1 MDLKERISEN
11 ITNISDKIKTEEDVK
26 IPYDIKKN
34 VMMNYIVPQITKY
47 SNIDELLKGENK
59 TRSLFNENP
68 LLIDDLLNENYVC
81 IVGEP
86 GIGKSRLISEIKE
99 HPTKKMLFACNASD
113 FKSQV
118 IPSGIEYCIVDALDE
133 VEGSAFSNTLQLIK
147 QYKEKHQ
154 DVKVMLSCRKHYVAS
169 YASLFSSCTK
179 LVFVEL
185 NRLED
190 QEVTKI
196 IDTCS
201 DVTKENINKSLKL
214 RKLLSI
220 PRYLTFL
227 LESENQRGTISN
239 IGELFEFI
247 IDNSIEMTLTAYKDT
262 VRKESFK
269 VIIKRVIEKIAFI
282 MEISR
287 KDIISKDDLYTVID
301 EVKGNIAHMLVANF
315 DLLFFESRILKETNG
330 ILQFENSEIQEYL
343 AAKELGRQDNI
354 ESVLYDVAVQK
365 ELKHIYPNWYD
376 VIPHLSY
383 SEDRND
389 SFVNVFKL
397 IVAYESN
404 LENETFESL
413 LRYVNPSTLAVKQRA
428 DLFSNMFEHYQRVP
442 TYIKW
447 GGPIQNLIQECY
459 TSDCNKKLNISFDQ
473 LNKIQL
479 TNIYTILEG
488 LVENNKLDESV
499 IKHWTV
505 AAKVLMQAEDS
516 ERKQIALNFY
526 YALKDDEEL
535 KNLLEVFNSFAEDV
549 KQTYLEVTGYRK
561 ITDRSVIDCW
571 LTDCYKSNP
580 SAINAIL
587 FIDDSD
593 SIIYAYKKILEAQRI
608 RDFFN
613 PKEGS
618 LFVHYELY
626 LQKQFDIV
634 WKRSDQYSKILM
646 TKVIAS
652 FVENG
657 AYSSQKEINTAVKQ
671 ILLEKETINSFFD
684 CFEKDTWKL
693 ADLFRSFDPDLVDV
707 ELLSTLDELF
717 KRKEVEQWVVDC
729 IFTTLINKIRK
740 DESKQNTV
748 ADYIK
753 RYEKTFEQWDK
764 NSREMEQERE
774 LTPSL
779 IKAYQKLSNPEL
791 PNNQKYEAAF
801 ELSKNIE
808 FLSKQAPEP
817 VVGTITNF
825 FNELDLDKLI
835 LEKNGKDSYR
845 LSLALVKIPYYVKV
859 LHHLGYNDLLESYK
873 DILIK
878 TLPIVCCTV
887 NFDNHEIKNIYKSV
901 IGNIDKDEKSKI
913 VEWWKARKDDFM
925 SISPDDIFTCITNYG
940 IDALSYKLEE
950 YIEKYIEDT
959 SLGNEIAASRALEL
973 ISEGYYEWGINK
985 YKELFDR
992 LKDDNIESLKMQ
1004 CNAIIIEK
1012 FQESEAINWRIKYF
1026 RDNVIKSLH
1035 NETGHARCISR
1046 EESEIISPNPY
1057 MFRCFMNIK
1066 DNDSLINQ
1074 MFDLFDFGLSLSVK
1088 SDTQEY
1094 SSYLLRQIYLF
1105 FVNTNKITYISELRK
1120 RVEVFNTTNMSY
1132 LAYNIMNNAESIF
1145 LKNERTTISKAI
1157 KLYNRCIDEFYLQ
1170 IRNNGDL
1177 RRYFSKIQYEVQ
1189 KEIQDQG
1196 IYALVRQQSLSE
1208 DYIQRE
1214 LKNTIINKC
1223 CQMGL
1228 ETIQVDREVALQ
1240 DNKRTDFL
1248 IRYGLCDPIMIE
1260 LKLLNNQELKNK
1272 KERQRYK
1279 KKFVQYT
1286 NATNACLSVFW
1297 VFDVH
1302 KGGSIEDFEYLKAEY
1317 RDLNNTLVLLTD
1329 CRCSSGIETGIPQ
1342 VKNNIGSKKAR
1353 GNKTRSKNK

>member
-1 MDLKERISEN
+1 
-11 ITNISDKIKTEEDVK
+11 
-26 IPYDIKKN
+26 
-34 VMMNYIVPQITKY
+34 MNYIVPKITKY

-133 VEGSAFSNTLQLIK
+133 VDGSAFSNTLQLIK
-147 QYKEKHQ
+147 QYKEEHQ
-154 DVKVMLSCRKHYVAS
+154 DVKVILSCRKHYVAS
-169 YASLFSSCTK
+169 YVNLFSSCTK

-190 QEVTKI
+190 REVTKV

-201 DVTKENINKSLKL
+201 DVTKENVNKSPKL

-227 LESENQRGTISN
+227 LESENQRGAISN

-247 IDNSIEMTLTAYKDT
+247 IDSSIEKVLTAYKDT
-262 VRKESFK
+262 FRIENFK
-269 VIIKRVIEKIAFI
+269 VLIKRVIEKIAFI

-287 KDIISKDDLYTVID
+287 KDKISKDDLYTIID
-301 EVKGNIAHMLVANF
+301 ELKGKMAHMLVANF

-383 SEDRND
+383 SEGRSD

-397 IVAYESN
+397 ITAYESH

-413 LRYVNPSTLAVKQRA
+413 LRYVNTSTLGDQQRA
-428 DLFSNMFEHYQRVP
+428 DLFSILYEHYQRVP
-442 TYIKW
+442 AYIKW
-447 GGPIQNLIQECY
+447 RGPIENLIQECY
-459 TSDCNKKLNISFDQ
+459 TSSCNKKLRPFSDQ
-473 LNKIQL
+473 LNEIQL
-479 TNIYTILEG
+479 TNIYAILEV
-488 LVENNKLDESV
+488 LVENNKLDESL
-499 IKHWTV
+499 IEYWKDATT
-505 AAKVLMQAEDS
+505 ALMETRDS
-516 ERKQIALNFY
+516 EKQLIALNFY
-526 YALKDDEEL
+526 NAFTDDEEFIKL
-535 KNLLEVFNSFAEDV
+535 ASTFNSFNEEV
-549 KQTYLEVTGYRK
+549 KQKYIELTGYRN
-561 ITDRSVIDCW
+561 ITDRLVIDCW
-571 LTDCYKSNP
+571 LTECYKSSP
-580 SAINAIL
+580 KAINAVL
-587 FIDDSD
+587 YIDDPE
-593 SIIYAYKKILEAQRI
+593 SIIYAYNKILTDGI
-608 RDFFN
+608 REFFN
-613 PKEGS
+613 LKDS
-618 LFVHYELY
+618 LLVFYELS
-626 LQKQFDIV
+626 LQKQFNIV
-634 WKRSDQYSKILM
+634 WEHNQDSKILM
-646 TKVIAS
+646 TKVIAY
-652 FVENG
+652 FVKNRT
-657 AYSSQKEINTAVKQ
+657 YSSLKDINTVVKQ
-671 ILLEKETINSFFD
+671 ILLEEETGKIFFYY
-684 CFEKDTWKL
+684 FEKDIWELNELFRTFDADVTD
-693 ADLFRSFDPDLVDV
+693 ADLISKLDTLLKDIKAEEWEVDYILTALV
-707 ELLSTLDELF
+707 
-717 KRKEVEQWVVDC
+717 
-729 IFTTLINKIRK
+729 NKIRK
-740 DESKQNTV
+740 DESKKHTISE
-748 ADYIK
+748 YIK
-753 RYEKTFEQWDK
+753 RYEKTFELWDQ
-764 NSREMEQERE
+764 NSIEMVQERE
-774 LTPSL
+774 PDPSL
-779 IKAYQKLSNPEL
+779 IQAYESLSSP
-791 PNNQKYEAAF
+791 
-801 ELSKNIE
+801 ELSKYNKFEIAYKLSKKID
-808 FLSKQAPEP
+808 FLSKQEHKPI
-817 VVGTITNF
+817 VDVITDF
-825 FNELDLDKLI
+825 FNEIDLDKLI
-835 LEKNGKDSYR
+835 LEKNGENSYS
-845 LSLALVKIPYYVKV
+845 LSTALIKIPSYVKV
-859 LHHLGYNDLLESYK
+859 LHHLGYRALLEKYK

-878 TLPIVCCTV
+878 TLPIVCRTT
-887 NFDNHEIKNIYKSV
+887 NFDSREIKDIYKSV
-901 IGNIDKDEKSKI
+901 IGNINKDDKSAI
-913 VEWWKARKDDFM
+913 VKWWKARKDDFM
-925 SISPDDIFTCITNYG
+925 NISPNDIFACITDYG

-950 YIEKYIEDT
+950 YIEKYIEDD
-959 SLGNEIAASRALEL
+959 SLENRIAASRALEL
-973 ISEGYYEWGINK
+973 ISEDYCKWDINK
-985 YKELFDR
+985 YKKLFGSLEDES
-992 LKDDNIESLKMQ
+992 IESVKMQ
-1004 CNAIIIEK
+1004 CNAIMIEK
-1012 FQESEAINWRIKYF
+1012 FQESEAINWRIEYL
-1026 RDNVIKSLH
+1026 RANVTKSVH
-1035 NETGHARCISR
+1035 NETGHARYISR
-1046 EESEIISPNPY
+1046 EESEMISSNPY

-1066 DNDSLINQ
+1066 DNDGLINQ

-1105 FVNTNKITYISELRK
+1105 FVNINNITYISELRK
-1120 RVEVFNTTNMSY
+1120 KVEAFNAKNMSY
-1132 LAYNIMNNAESIF
+1132 LAYLIMNNAENIF
-1145 LKNERTTISKAI
+1145 LKNETITISKAI

-1228 ETIQVDREVALQ
+1228 ETIQIDREVALQ

-1248 IRYGLCDPIMIE
+1248 IRYGLCDPIMVE
-1260 LKLLNNQELKNK
+1260 LKLLNNHEIKNK
-1272 KERQRYK
+1272 KERQKYK

>member
-1 MDLKERISEN
+1 ME
-11 ITNISDKIKTEEDVK
+11 
-26 IPYDIKKN
+26 
-34 VMMNYIVPQITKY
+34 YIVPQITKY
-47 SNIDELLKGENK
+47 SNIDELLKNESK
-59 TRSLFNENP
+59 TLSLFDRDNF
-68 LLIDDLLNENYVC
+68 LSIDDLLSENFVC

-86 GIGKSRLISEIKE
+86 GVGKSRLISEVK
-99 HPTKKMLFACNASD
+99 TKLTEKSFSFCNASE
-113 FKSQV
+113 FKPKV
-118 IPSGIEYCIVDALDE
+118 IPSDIEYCIVDALDE
-133 VEGSAFSNTLQLIK
+133 VDGSGFSYTLQLIK
-147 QYKEKHQ
+147 QYKEEHQ
-154 DVKVMLSCRKHYVAS
+154 DVKVMFSCRKHYVVS
-169 YASLFSSCTK
+169 YASFFSSCTK
-179 LVFVEL
+179 LVFVEV
-185 NRLED
+185 NRLDD
-190 QEVTKI
+190 QEVTNI
-196 IDTCS
+196 IDTCA
-201 DVTKENINKSLKL
+201 DVTKENINRSPKL

-220 PRYLTFL
+220 PRYLMFL
-227 LESENQRGTISN
+227 LESENQREGISN

-247 IDNSIEMTLTAYKDT
+247 IDKSVDEALTTYDKP
-262 VRKESFK
+262 VRKDNFK
-269 VIIKRVIEKIAFI
+269 ALIKRVIEKIAFI

-287 KDIISKDDLYTVID
+287 KDKISKDDLYTIID
-301 EVKGNIAHMLVANF
+301 ELKGNMAHMLVANF

-330 ILQFENSEIQEYL
+330 ILQFGNSEIQEYL
-343 AAKELGRQDNI
+343 AAKELGRQENI

-383 SEDRND
+383 SEGRSD

-397 IVAYESN
+397 ITSYESH

-413 LRYVNPSTLAVKQRA
+413 LRYVNPSTLGVQQRK
-428 DLFSNMFEHYQRVP
+428 DLFSNLFEHYQRVP
-442 TYIKW
+442 AYIKW
-447 GGPIQNLIQECY
+447 EGPILKLIQECY
-459 TSDCNKKLNISFDQ
+459 ISSCDSILKISFDQ

-479 TNIYTILEG
+479 TNICVILEG

-499 IKHWTV
+499 IKHWED
-505 AAKVLMQAEDS
+505 AARALMGTKDS
-516 ERKQIALNFY
+516 EMQQIALNFY

-535 KNLLEVFNSFAEDV
+535 RELASTFNSFTEDV
-549 KQTYLEVTGYRK
+549 KQTYIEVTGHRK

-571 LTDCYKSNP
+571 LTDCFKSNP
-580 SAINAIL
+580 YAINAIL
-587 FIDDSD
+587 YIDDPE
-593 SIIYAYKKILEAQRI
+593 SIIYAYKKILEEQKSQ
-608 RDFFN
+608 DFFN
-613 PKEGS
+613 RKGT
-618 LFVHYELY
+618 LVVFYELY
-626 LQKQFDIV
+626 LKKQFDIA
-634 WKRSDQYSKILM
+634 WKNGQDSKSLM
-646 TKVIAS
+646 TEVIAS

-657 AYSSQKEINTAVKQ
+657 AYSSQNEINTVIKQ
-671 ILLEKETINSFFD
+671 ILLEKETINLFFNY
-684 CFEKDTWKL
+684 FEKDTWKL
-693 ADLFRSFDPDLVDV
+693 ADLFRSFDPALVDV

-717 KRKEVEQWVVDC
+717 KRKKVEQWVVDS

-764 NSREMEQERE
+764 NSREMGQERE
-774 LTPSL
+774 PNPSL

-808 FLSKQAPEP
+808 FLSKQAPDP

-825 FNELDLDKLI
+825 FNEIDLDKLI

-859 LHHLGYNDLLESYK
+859 LHHLGYNALLESYK

-887 NFDNHEIKNIYKSV
+887 YFDNHEIKDIYKSV

-913 VEWWKARKDDFM
+913 VEWWNARKDDFM

-1012 FQESEAINWRIKYF
+1012 FQESEAINWRIKYL

-1046 EESEIISPNPY
+1046 GESEMISPTPY
-1057 MFRCFMNIK
+1057 MFRCFMIIK
-1066 DNDSLINQ
+1066 DNDDLVNQ
-1074 MFDLFDFGLSLSVK
+1074 MFDLFDFGLPLSVNP
-1088 SDTQEY
+1088 DTQEY
-1094 SSYLLRQIYLF
+1094 SSYLLRQIYSF
-1105 FVNTNKITYISELRK
+1105 FVNTNKNTYISELRR
-1120 RVEVFNTTNMSY
+1120 RVEAFNATNFSY
-1132 LAYNIMNNAESIF
+1132 LAYNIMNNAENIF
-1145 LKNERTTISKAI
+1145 LKNESMTVCKAI
-1157 KLYNRCIDEFYLQ
+1157 KLYNRCVDESYLP

-1228 ETIQVDREVALQ
+1228 ETIQIDREVALQ

-1248 IRYGLCDPIMIE
+1248 IRYGLCDPIMVE
-1260 LKLLNNQELKNK
+1260 LKLLNNKEIKEK
-1272 KERQRYK
+1272 KKRQQYK

-1302 KGGSIEDFEYLKAEY
+1302 KDGSIVDFDNLKTEY
-1317 RDLNNTLVLLTD
+1317 RNLDNTLVLLTD

>member
-133 VEGSAFSNTLQLIK
+133 VDGSAFSNTLQLIK
-147 QYKEKHQ
+147 QYKEEHQ
-154 DVKVMLSCRKHYVAS
+154 DVKVILSCRKHYVAS
-169 YASLFSSCTK
+169 YANLFSSCTK

-190 QEVTKI
+190 REVTKV

-201 DVTKENINKSLKL
+201 DVTKENVNKSPKL

-227 LESENQRGTISN
+227 LESENQRGAISN

-247 IDNSIEMTLTAYKDT
+247 IDSSIEKVLTAYKDT
-262 VRKESFK
+262 FRIENFK
-269 VIIKRVIEKIAFI
+269 VLIKRVIEKIAFI

-287 KDIISKDDLYTVID
+287 KDKISKDDLYTIID
-301 EVKGNIAHMLVANF
+301 ELKGKMAHMLVANF

-330 ILQFENSEIQEYL
+330 ILQFGNSEIQEYL

-354 ESVLYDVAVQK
+354 ESILYDVAVQK

-383 SEDRND
+383 SEERCD

-397 IVAYESN
+397 IAAYESN

-413 LRYVNPSTLAVKQRA
+413 LRYVNPSTLGVQQRA
-428 DLFSNMFEHYQRVP
+428 DLFSNLFEHYQRVP
-442 TYIKW
+442 AYIKW
-447 GGPIQNLIQECY
+447 KGPIQDLIQECY
-459 TSDCNKKLNISFDQ
+459 TSNCKTILKIFSEQ

-479 TNIYTILEG
+479 TNIYAILEG
-488 LVENNKLDESV
+488 LVEKNKLDDSV
-499 IKHWTV
+499 IIYWKD
-505 AAKVLMQAEDS
+505 AATALMETEDS
-516 ERKQIALNFY
+516 EKQQIALNFY
-526 YALKDDEEL
+526 SALKDDNEL
-535 KNLLEVFNSFAEDV
+535 IELAKDFNSFTEDV
-549 KQTYLEVTGYRK
+549 RQKYIEVTGYRK

-571 LTDCYKSNP
+571 LTDCYESSP
-580 SAINAIL
+580 YAINAVL
-587 FIDDSD
+587 YIDDPK
-593 SIIYAYKKILEAQRI
+593 SIIYAYKKILKAQRI
-608 RDFFN
+608 RVFFKPN
-613 PKEGS
+613 GS

-626 LQKQFDIV
+626 LRKQFDAV
-634 WKRSDQYSKILM
+634 WGNKQDSKSLM
-646 TKVIAS
+646 TEVIAS
-652 FVENG
+652 FVGNG
-657 AYSSQKEINTAVKQ
+657 AYSSQNEINTAIKQ
-671 ILLEKETINSFFD
+671 ILLEEETINLFFNY
-684 CFEKDTWKL
+684 FEKDTWKL

-717 KRKEVEQWVVDC
+717 KRKKVEQWVVDS

-825 FNELDLDKLI
+825 FNEIDLDKLI

-1012 FQESEAINWRIKYF
+1012 FQESEAINWRIKYL

-1066 DNDSLINQ
+1066 DNDGLINK
-1074 MFDLFDFGLSLSVK
+1074 MFELFDCGLSLCENPE
-1088 SDTQEY
+1088 TQEY

-1120 RVEVFNTTNMSY
+1120 RVEAFNATNFSY
-1132 LAYNIMNNAESIF
+1132 LAYNIMNNAENIF
-1145 LKNERTTISKAI
+1145 LKNESMTACKAI
-1157 KLYNRCIDEFYLQ
+1157 KLYNRCVDESYLP

-1196 IYALVRQQSLSE
+1196 VYALVRQQSLSE
-1208 DYIQRE
+1208 DFIQRE

-1228 ETIQVDREVALQ
+1228 DAVQVDREVALQ
-1240 DNKRTDFL
+1240 DNKRTDIL

-1260 LKLLNNQELKNK
+1260 LKLLNNTEIKNK
-1272 KERQRYK
+1272 KKRQEYK
-1279 KKFVQYT
+1279 NKFVKYT

-1297 VFDVH
+1297 IFNVH
-1302 KGGSIEDFEYLKAEY
+1302 KGGSIEDFENLKAEY
-1317 RDLNNTLVLLTD
+1317 KALDNTLVLLTD
-1329 CRCSSGIETGIPQ
+1329 CRCSSGIETGVPQ
-1342 VKNNIGSKKAR
+1342 VKNNIGGKKAR
-1353 GNKTRSKNK
+1353 GNNTKRKKK

>member
-1 MDLKERISEN
+1 
-11 ITNISDKIKTEEDVK
+11 
-26 IPYDIKKN
+26 
-34 VMMNYIVPQITKY
+34 MNYIVPQITKY
-47 SNIDELLKGENK
+47 SNIDELLKNESK
-59 TRSLFNENP
+59 TPSLFDIENF
-68 LLIDDLLNENYVC
+68 LSIDDLLSENFVC

-86 GIGKSRLISEIKE
+86 GVGKSRLISEIKTCLTE
-99 HPTKKMLFACNASD
+99 KPLSFCNASE
-113 FKSQV
+113 FKTQV
-118 IPSGIEYCIVDALDE
+118 IPSDVEYCIVDALDE
-133 VEGSAFSNTLQLIK
+133 VDGNDFNYTLQLIK
-147 QYKEKHQ
+147 QYKEEHQ
-154 DVKVMLSCRKHYVAS
+154 DVKVMFSCRKHYVVS
-169 YASLFSSCTK
+169 YASIFSSCTK
-179 LVFVEL
+179 LVFVEV

-190 QEVTKI
+190 REVIKI

-201 DVTKENINKSLKL
+201 NVTKENITKSPKL

-220 PRYLTFL
+220 PRYLMYL
-227 LESENQRGTISN
+227 LENEEQRGSISN
-239 IGELFEFI
+239 VGELFEFMVDSS
-247 IDNSIEMTLTAYKDT
+247 IDETLKKYDKPI
-262 VRKESFK
+262 RKENFK
-269 VIIKRVIEKIAFI
+269 ALIKRVIEKIAFI

-287 KDIISKDDLYTVID
+287 KDKISKDDLYTIID
-301 EVKGNIAHMLVANF
+301 ELKGNMAHMLVANF

-330 ILQFENSEIQEYL
+330 ILQFGNSEIQEYL
-343 AAKELGRQDNI
+343 AAKELGRQENI

-383 SEDRND
+383 SEGRSD

-397 IVAYESN
+397 ITSYESH

-413 LRYVNPSTLAVKQRA
+413 LRYVNPSTLGVQQRKE
-428 DLFSNMFEHYQRVP
+428 LFSNLFEHYQSVP
-442 TYIKW
+442 AYIKW
-447 GGPIQNLIQECY
+447 RGPIQNLIQECY
-459 TSDCNKKLNISFDQ
+459 TSSCNTILKISSDQ

-479 TNIYTILEG
+479 TNIYAILEG

-499 IKHWTV
+499 IKHWED
-505 AAKVLMQAEDS
+505 AARALMGTKDS
-516 ERKQIALNFY
+516 EMQQIALNFY

-535 KNLLEVFNSFAEDV
+535 RELASTFNSFTEDV
-549 KQTYLEVTGYRK
+549 KQKYIEVTGYRK
-561 ITDRSVIDCW
+561 ITDKLVIDCW
-571 LTDCYKSNP
+571 LTYCDKSNP
-580 SAINAIL
+580 EAINAVL
-587 FIDDSD
+587 YIDDPE
-593 SIIYAYKKILEAQRI
+593 SIIYAYNKILSKGI

-613 PKEGS
+613 PKGS
-618 LFVHYELY
+618 LLVLY
-626 LQKQFDIV
+626 DFYLKKQFDVV
-634 WKRSDQYSKILM
+634 WKFNQDRRNLM
-646 TKVIAS
+646 TKVIAY
-652 FVENG
+652 FVKNRN
-657 AYSSQKEINTAVKQ
+657 YSSLKEINTVVKQ
-671 ILLEKETINSFFD
+671 ILLEEETGMIFFN
-684 CFEKDTWKL
+684 CFEKDIWEL
-693 ADLFRSFDPDLVDV
+693 EDLFRMFDADLIDAD
-707 ELLSTLDELF
+707 LLSKLEKLLNDIDAEKWNKDNIL
-717 KRKEVEQWVVDC
+717 
-729 IFTTLINKIRK
+729 IYLINKIRK
-740 DESKQNTV
+740 DESKKCTIS
-748 ADYIK
+748 DYIK
-753 RYEKTFEQWDK
+753 RYENTFELWDQ
-764 NSREMEQERE
+764 NSIEMVQERE
-774 LTPSL
+774 PNPLLIQAYESL
-779 IKAYQKLSNPEL
+779 SSP
-791 PNNQKYEAAF
+791 
-801 ELSKNIE
+801 ELSKYNKFEIAYE
-808 FLSKQAPEP
+808 LSKRIDFLSKQDHKPI
-817 VVGTITNF
+817 VDVITDF
-825 FNELDLDKLI
+825 FNEIDLDKLI
-835 LEKNGKDSYR
+835 LEKNGENSYS
-845 LSLALVKIPYYVKV
+845 LSTALIKIPSYVKV
-859 LHHLGYNDLLESYK
+859 LHHLGYRALLEKYK

-878 TLPIVCCTV
+878 TLPIVCRTT
-887 NFDNHEIKNIYKSV
+887 NFDSREIKDIYKSV
-901 IGNIDKDEKSKI
+901 IGNINKDDKSAI
-913 VEWWKARKDDFM
+913 VKWWKARKDDFM
-925 SISPDDIFTCITNYG
+925 NISPDDIFACITDYG

-950 YIEKYIEDT
+950 YIEKYIEDD
-959 SLGNEIAASRALEL
+959 SLENRIAASRALEV
-973 ISEGYYEWGINK
+973 ISEDYCKWDIKK
-985 YKELFDR
+985 YKDLFGR
-992 LKDDNIESLKMQ
+992 LEDESIESIKMQ
-1004 CNAIIIEK
+1004 CNTIIIEK
-1012 FQESEAINWRIKYF
+1012 FQESEAINWRIKYLK
-1026 RDNVIKSLH
+1026 DNVTKSLH

-1046 EESEIISPNPY
+1046 EESEMISSNPY

-1120 RVEVFNTTNMSY
+1120 RVEAFNTTNMSY

-1260 LKLLNNQELKNK
+1260 LKLLNNQEIKNK

-1317 RDLNNTLVLLTD
+1317 RNLNNTLVLLTD
-1329 CRCSSGIETGIPQ
+1329 CRCSSGIETGISHG
-1342 VKNNIGSKKAR
+1342 NNKIGSKKAR

>member
-1 MDLKERISEN
+1 
-11 ITNISDKIKTEEDVK
+11 
-26 IPYDIKKN
+26 
-34 VMMNYIVPQITKY
+34 MNYIVPQITKY
-47 SNIDELLKGENK
+47 SNIDELLKNESK
-59 TRSLFNENP
+59 TPSLFDIENF
-68 LLIDDLLNENYVC
+68 LSIDDLLNENFVC

-86 GIGKSRLISEIKE
+86 GIGKSRLISEIKKN
-99 HPTKKMLFACNASD
+99 HTKKLLFTCNASD
-113 FKSQV
+113 FKSQE

-133 VEGSAFSNTLQLIK
+133 VDGSDFSNTLQLIK

-154 DVKVMLSCRKHYVAS
+154 NVKVILSCRKHYVVS
-169 YASLFSSCTK
+169 YASLFASCTK

-196 IDTCS
+196 IDKCS
-201 DVTKENINKSLKL
+201 DITKENINKSPKL

-227 LESENQRGTISN
+227 LKSENQRGAISN
-239 IGELFEFI
+239 IGDLFEFI
-247 IDNSIEMTLTAYKDT
+247 IDNSIEEALMVDNAIK
-262 VRKESFK
+262 KENLK
-269 VIIKRVIEKIAFI
+269 VIIKRVLEKIAFI

-287 KDIISKDDLYTVID
+287 KDKISKDDLYTIID
-301 EVKGNIAHMLVANF
+301 ELKGNMAHMLVANF

-330 ILQFENSEIQEYL
+330 ILQFGNSEIQEYL
-343 AAKELGRQDNI
+343 AAKELGRQENI

-383 SEDRND
+383 SEGRSD

-397 IVAYESN
+397 ITSYESH

-413 LRYVNPSTLAVKQRA
+413 LRYVNPSTLGVQQRKE
-428 DLFSNMFEHYQRVP
+428 LFSNLFEHYQRVP
-442 TYIKW
+442 AYIKW
-447 GGPIQNLIQECY
+447 RGPIQNLIQECY
-459 TSDCNKKLNISFDQ
+459 TSSCNTILKISSDQ

-479 TNIYTILEG
+479 TNIYAILEG

-499 IKHWTV
+499 IKHWED
-505 AAKVLMQAEDS
+505 AARALMGTKDS
-516 ERKQIALNFY
+516 EMQQIALNFY

-535 KNLLEVFNSFAEDV
+535 RELASTFNSFTEDV
-549 KQTYLEVTGYRK
+549 KQKYIEVTGYRK
-561 ITDRSVIDCW
+561 ITDKLVIDCW
-571 LTDCYKSNP
+571 LTYCDKSNP
-580 SAINAIL
+580 EAINAVL
-587 FIDDSD
+587 YIDDPE
-593 SIIYAYKKILEAQRI
+593 SIIYAYNKILSKGI

-613 PKEGS
+613 PKGS
-618 LFVHYELY
+618 LLVLY
-626 LQKQFDIV
+626 DFYLKKQFDVV
-634 WKRSDQYSKILM
+634 WKFNQDRRNLM
-646 TKVIAS
+646 TKVIAY
-652 FVENG
+652 FVKNRN
-657 AYSSQKEINTAVKQ
+657 YSSLKEINTVVKQ
-671 ILLEKETINSFFD
+671 ILLEEETGMIFFN
-684 CFEKDTWKL
+684 CFEKDIWEL
-693 ADLFRSFDPDLVDV
+693 EDLFRTFDADLIDAD
-707 ELLSTLDELF
+707 LLSKLEKLLNDIDAEKWNKDNIL
-717 KRKEVEQWVVDC
+717 
-729 IFTTLINKIRK
+729 IYLINKIRK
-740 DESKQNTV
+740 DESKKCTIS
-748 ADYIK
+748 DYIK
-753 RYEKTFEQWDK
+753 RYENTFEQWDK
-764 NSREMEQERE
+764 NSNEMKQERDYA
-774 LTPSL
+774 PSL
-779 IKAYQKLSNPEL
+779 SKAYQRLSKQETSEYD
-791 PNNQKYEAAF
+791 KYELAF
-801 ELSKNIE
+801 ELSKSID
-808 FLSKQAPEP
+808 FLSKQDHKPI
-817 VVGTITNF
+817 VDVITDF
-825 FNELDLDKLI
+825 FNGIDLDKLI
-835 LEKNGKDSYR
+835 LKKNGENSYS
-845 LSLALVKIPYYVKV
+845 LSTALIKIPSYVKV
-859 LHHLGYNDLLESYK
+859 LHHLGYRALLEKYK

-878 TLPIVCCTV
+878 TLPIVCRTT
-887 NFDNHEIKNIYKSV
+887 NFDSREIKDIYKSV
-901 IGNIDKDEKSKI
+901 IGNINKDDKSAI
-913 VEWWKARKDDFM
+913 VKWWKARKDDFM
-925 SISPDDIFTCITNYG
+925 NISPDDIFACITDYG

-950 YIEKYIEDT
+950 YIEKYIEDD
-959 SLGNEIAASRALEL
+959 SLENRIAASRALEV
-973 ISEGYYEWGINK
+973 ISEDYCKWDIKK
-985 YKELFDR
+985 YKDLFGR
-992 LKDDNIESLKMQ
+992 LKDESIESIKMQ
-1004 CNAIIIEK
+1004 CNTIIIEK
-1012 FQESEAINWRIKYF
+1012 FQESEAINWRIKYLK
-1026 RDNVIKSLH
+1026 DNVTKSIH

-1046 EESEIISPNPY
+1046 EESEMISSNPY

-1120 RVEVFNTTNMSY
+1120 RVEAFNTTNMSY

-1260 LKLLNNQELKNK
+1260 LKLLNNQEIKNK

-1317 RDLNNTLVLLTD
+1317 RNLNNTLVLLTD
-1329 CRCSSGIETGIPQ
+1329 CRCSSGIETGISHG
-1342 VKNNIGSKKAR
+1342 NNKIGSKKAR
-1353 GNKTRSKNK
+1353 GNKTRPKNK

>member
-343 AAKELGRQDNI
+343 AAKELGRQENI

-383 SEDRND
+383 SEGRSD

-397 IVAYESN
+397 ITSYESH

-413 LRYVNPSTLAVKQRA
+413 LRYVNPSTLGVQQRKE
-428 DLFSNMFEHYQRVP
+428 LFSNLFEHYQRVP
-442 TYIKW
+442 AYIKW
-447 GGPIQNLIQECY
+447 RGPIQNLIQECY
-459 TSDCNKKLNISFDQ
+459 TSSCNTILKISSDQ

-479 TNIYTILEG
+479 TNIYAILEG

-499 IKHWTV
+499 IKHWED
-505 AAKVLMQAEDS
+505 AARALMGTKDS
-516 ERKQIALNFY
+516 EMQQIALNFY

-535 KNLLEVFNSFAEDV
+535 RELASTFNSFTEDV
-549 KQTYLEVTGYRK
+549 KQKYIEVTGYRK
-561 ITDRSVIDCW
+561 ITDKLVIDCW
-571 LTDCYKSNP
+571 LTYCDKSNP
-580 SAINAIL
+580 EAINAVL
-587 FIDDSD
+587 YIDDPE
-593 SIIYAYKKILEAQRI
+593 SIIYAYNKILSKGI

-613 PKEGS
+613 PKGS
-618 LFVHYELY
+618 LLVLY
-626 LQKQFDIV
+626 DFYLKKQFDVV
-634 WKRSDQYSKILM
+634 WKFNQDRRNLM
-646 TKVIAS
+646 TKVIAY
-652 FVENG
+652 FVKNRN
-657 AYSSQKEINTAVKQ
+657 YSSLKEINTVVKQ
-671 ILLEKETINSFFD
+671 ILLEEETGMIFFN
-684 CFEKDTWKL
+684 CFEKDIWEL
-693 ADLFRSFDPDLVDV
+693 EDLFRTFDADLIDAD
-707 ELLSTLDELF
+707 LLSKLEKLLNDIDAEKWNKDNIL
-717 KRKEVEQWVVDC
+717 
-729 IFTTLINKIRK
+729 IYLINKIRK
-740 DESKQNTV
+740 DESKKCTIS
-748 ADYIK
+748 DYIK
-753 RYEKTFEQWDK
+753 RYENTFEQWDK
-764 NSREMEQERE
+764 NSNEMKQERDYA
-774 LTPSL
+774 PSL
-779 IKAYQKLSNPEL
+779 SKAYQRLSKQETSEYD
-791 PNNQKYEAAF
+791 KYELAF
-801 ELSKNIE
+801 ELSKSID
-808 FLSKQAPEP
+808 FLSKQDHKPI
-817 VVGTITNF
+817 VDVITDF
-825 FNELDLDKLI
+825 FNGIDLDKLI
-835 LEKNGKDSYR
+835 LKKNGENSHR
-845 LSLALVKIPYYVKV
+845 LSLALVKIPSYVRV
-859 LHHLGYNDLLESYK
+859 LHHLGYRELLEKYK
-873 DILIK
+873 DTLIK
-878 TLPIVCCTV
+878 TLPIVCCTM
-887 NFDNHEIKNIYKSV
+887 NFDSHEIKDIYKSV
-901 IGNIDKDEKSKI
+901 IGNINQDEKSAI
-913 VEWWKARKDDFM
+913 VRWWEDRKDDFM
-925 SISPDDIFTCITNYG
+925 NVSSDDIFACITDYG
-940 IDALSYKLEE
+940 FDTLSYKLEE
-950 YIEKYIEDT
+950 YIEKYIEDK
-959 SLGNEIAASRALEL
+959 SLGNKIAASRALDL
-973 ISEGYYEWGINK
+973 ISEDYCKWDINK
-985 YKELFDR
+985 YKDLFKR
-992 LKDDNIESLKMQ
+992 LEDESIESIKMQ

-1012 FQESEAINWRIKYF
+1012 FQDPEAINWRIEYLKA
-1026 RDNVIKSLH
+1026 NVTKSFH

-1046 EESEIISPNPY
+1046 KESEMISPNPY

-1066 DNDSLINQ
+1066 NNDDLIKQ
-1074 MFDLFDFGLSLSVK
+1074 MLDLFEFGLPLCLK
-1088 SDTQEY
+1088 PETQEY

-1105 FVNTNKITYISELRK
+1105 FVNINNITYISELRK
-1120 RVEVFNTTNMSY
+1120 KVEAFNAKNMSY
-1132 LAYNIMNNAESIF
+1132 LAYLIMNNAENIF
-1145 LKNERTTISKAI
+1145 LKNETITISKAI

-1208 DYIQRE
+1208 DFIQRE

-1228 ETIQVDREVALQ
+1228 DAIQVDREVALQ

-1260 LKLLNNQELKNK
+1260 LKLLNNTEIKNK
-1272 KERQRYK
+1272 KKRQEYK
-1279 KKFVQYT
+1279 NKFVQYI

-1302 KGGSIEDFEYLKAEY
+1302 KGGSIEDFENLKAEY
-1317 RDLNNTLVLLTD
+1317 TDLDNTLVLLTD
-1329 CRCSSGIETGIPQ
+1329 CRCGSGIETGVPQ
-1342 VKNNIGSKKAR
+1342 VKNNIGGKNAR
-1353 GNKTRSKNK
+1353 GNNTKRKKK

>member
-1 MDLKERISEN
+1 
-11 ITNISDKIKTEEDVK
+11 
-26 IPYDIKKN
+26 
-34 VMMNYIVPQITKY
+34 MNYIVPKISKY
-47 SNIDELLKGENK
+47 SNIDELLKNESK
-59 TRSLFNENP
+59 TPSLFDIENY
-68 LLIDDLLNENYVC
+68 LSIDDLLSENFVC

-86 GIGKSRLISEIKE
+86 GIGKSRLISEIKK
-99 HPTKKMLFACNASD
+99 HHTKKLLFTCNASD
-113 FKSQV
+113 FKPQE
-118 IPSGIEYCIVDALDE
+118 IPSGIEFCIVDALDE
-133 VEGSAFSNTLQLIK
+133 VDGSAFPNTLQLIK
-147 QYKEKHQ
+147 QYKEIHQ
-154 DVKVMLSCRKHYVAS
+154 DVKVILSCRKHYVAS
-169 YASLFSSCTK
+169 YASLFLSCTK

-190 QEVTKI
+190 REVTKV

-201 DVTKENINKSLKL
+201 DVTKENVNKSPKL

-227 LESENQRGTISN
+227 LESENQRGAISN

-247 IDNSIEMTLTAYKDT
+247 IDSSIEKALTAYKDT
-262 VRKESFK
+262 FRIENFK
-269 VIIKRVIEKIAFI
+269 VLIKRVIEKIAFI

-287 KDIISKDDLYTVID
+287 KDKISKDDLYTVID
-301 EVKGNIAHMLVANF
+301 EAKGNMAHMLVANF

-354 ESVLYDVAVQK
+354 ESVLYDVSVQK

-413 LRYVNPSTLAVKQRA
+413 LRYVNPSILAVKQRA

-447 GGPIQNLIQECY
+447 GGPIQNLIQDCY
-459 TSDCNKKLNISFDQ
+459 TSDCNKKLNLSFER

-499 IKHWTV
+499 IRHWTE
-505 AAKVLMQAEDS
+505 AAAALMQADDS
-516 ERKQIALNFY
+516 ERQQIALNFY
-526 YALKDDEEL
+526 YALKDDEKL
-535 KNLLEVFNSFAEDV
+535 RTLAITFKSFTEDV
-549 KQTYLEVTGYRK
+549 KQKYIEVTGYRK
-561 ITDRSVIDCW
+561 ITERSVIDCW
-571 LTDCYKSNP
+571 LTYCDKNSP
-580 SAINAIL
+580 EAINAVL
-587 FIDDSD
+587 YIDDPE
-593 SIIYAYKKILEAQRI
+593 SIIYAYNNLLAKGIEN
-608 RDFFN
+608 FFN
-613 PKEGS
+613 PKGS
-618 LFVHYELY
+618 LLVLYEFY
-626 LQKQFDIV
+626 LKKQFDVV
-634 WKRSDQYSKILM
+634 WKRDQDSKILM
-646 TKVIAS
+646 TKVIAN
-652 FVENG
+652 FVKNRN
-657 AYSSQKEINTAVKQ
+657 YSSLKEINIVVKQ
-671 ILLEKETINSFFD
+671 ILLEDKTGIEFFN
-684 CFEKDTWKL
+684 CFEKDIWEL
-693 ADLFRSFDPDLVDV
+693 NELFRTFDADVTDVDLISKLDALLKDIKADEWEVDYILTALV
-707 ELLSTLDELF
+707 N
-717 KRKEVEQWVVDC
+717 
-729 IFTTLINKIRK
+729 IIRK
-740 DESKQNTV
+740 DESKKVTISE
-748 ADYIK
+748 YIK
-753 RYEKTFEQWDK
+753 RYEKTFEQWDQ
-764 NSREMEQERE
+764 NSIEMAQERKPN
-774 LTPSL
+774 PSL
-779 IKAYQKLSNPEL
+779 IQAYESLSNPKL
-791 PNNQKYEAAF
+791 QKYKKFEAAF

-808 FLSKQAPEP
+808 FLRKQDHEP
-817 VVGTITNF
+817 IVDVITDF
-825 FNELDLDKLI
+825 FNEIDLDKLI
-835 LEKNGKDSYR
+835 LEKNGENSYS
-845 LSLALVKIPYYVKV
+845 LSTALIKIPSYVKV

-959 SLGNEIAASRALEL
+959 SLGNEIAASRALEA
-973 ISEGYYEWGINK
+973 ISEDYCKWDINK
-985 YKELFDR
+985 YKELFES
-992 LKDDNIESLKMQ
+992 LKDDSIESLKMQ

-1012 FQESEAINWRIKYF
+1012 FQESEAINWRIKYLK
-1026 RDNVIKSLH
+1026 DNVTKSLH
-1035 NETGHARCISR
+1035 NETEHARCISR
-1046 EESEIISPNPY
+1046 EESEMISSNPY

-1066 DNDSLINQ
+1066 DNDGLINK
-1074 MFDLFDFGLSLSVK
+1074 MFELFDCGLSLCENPE
-1088 SDTQEY
+1088 TQEY

-1120 RVEVFNTTNMSY
+1120 RVEAFNATNFSY
-1132 LAYNIMNNAESIF
+1132 LAYNIMNNAENIF
-1145 LKNERTTISKAI
+1145 LKNESMTACKAI
-1157 KLYNRCIDEFYLQ
+1157 KLYNRCVDESYLP

-1196 IYALVRQQSLSE
+1196 VYALVRQQSLSE
-1208 DYIQRE
+1208 DFIQRE

-1228 ETIQVDREVALQ
+1228 DAVQVDREVALQ
-1240 DNKRTDFL
+1240 DNKRTDIL

-1260 LKLLNNQELKNK
+1260 LKLLNNTEIKNK
-1272 KERQRYK
+1272 KKRQEYK
-1279 KKFVQYT
+1279 NKFVQYT

-1302 KGGSIEDFEYLKAEY
+1302 KGGSIEDFKNLKAEY

-1329 CRCSSGIETGIPQ
+1329 CRCSSGIETGISHG
-1342 VKNNIGSKKAR
+1342 NNKIGSKNAR
-1353 GNKTRSKNK
+1353 GNKTRPKNK